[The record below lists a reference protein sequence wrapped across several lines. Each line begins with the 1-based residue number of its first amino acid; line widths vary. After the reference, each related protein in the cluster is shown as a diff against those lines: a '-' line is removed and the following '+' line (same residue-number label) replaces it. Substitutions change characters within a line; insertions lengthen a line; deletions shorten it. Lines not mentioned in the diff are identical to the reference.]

1 MEEKILNIAKNVFS
15 DDVTISSK
23 AGDPIN
29 WDSLGQITLFMMLE
43 SELGIKFT
51 PEEIIEN
58 NSIKSIVSL
67 VEYKQKNQ

>member
-1 MEEKILNIAKNVFS
+1 MEEKILNIARNVFS
-15 DDVTISSK
+15 DDITMFSK